1 VVLFGVSQQLAILSR
16 NFAAPMRILAM
27 LLALVLFSLL
37 EGLAFSFL
45 SVCTSVVFIPVDEG
59 MWGQ

>member
-1 VVLFGVSQQLAILSR
+1 
-16 NFAAPMRILAM
+16 MRILAM

-45 SVCTSVVFIPVDEG
+45 SVCTSVVFIPIDEG
-59 MWGQ
+59 CGGSDWVLRALLAV